1 MKRVVLALVLIFLLV
16 VPFVSCSEE
25 QGIEAYQ
32 IFYEYDDVEFSIED
46 FLDAMRQKEGYKVI
60 ETNSP
65 MFVTDIQEEKNYA
78 IGLDKKG
85 MLTITVFADE
95 SDAKEY
101 FDSSMKDPVLSVS
114 TPLCSFIRIENVCI
128 YFNPVSEENSVYFL
142 NIMEELGL
150 KKGKVKKI
158 NSQASYENINTDKSV
173 DDIIEALENKGYS
186 KVYSCEDYETVT
198 TYNLISDSGEDCL
211 MLYTMTFDDF
221 SEEYT
226 EMEPEAAFE
235 ENVKDMMDLFGNVE
249 VIYSYNQET
258 KQGILLLGNT
268 ADTDKIWKK
277 VK

>member
-1 MKRVVLALVLIFLLV
+1 MKKVLALALILLLV
-16 VPFVSCSEE
+16 VPFVSCSGE

-101 FDSSMKDPVLSVS
+101 FDSSMKDAVLSVS

-158 NSQASYENINTDKSV
+158 NAQASYQNMNTDKSV
-173 DDIIEALENKGYS
+173 DDIIEALEKKGYS

-198 TYNLISDSGEDCL
+198 YYNLISDSGEDCL

-221 SEEYT
+221 SEDQT
-226 EMEPEAAFE
+226 ETDPEVAFE
-235 ENVKDMMDLFGNVE
+235 ESVKDMMDLFGNVE

-258 KQGILLLGNT
+258 KQGIMLLGNT

>member
-1 MKRVVLALVLIFLLV
+1 MKKVLALALILLLV

-46 FLDAMRQKEGYKVI
+46 FLDAMRQKEGYKVK
-60 ETNSP
+60 EFNSP

-101 FDSSMKDPVLSVS
+101 FDSSMKDAVLSVS
-114 TPLCSFIRIENVCI
+114 TPLNSFIRIENVCI

-158 NSQASYENINTDKSV
+158 NAQASYMNMNTDKSV
-173 DDIIEALENKGYS
+173 DDIIEALEKKGYS

-198 TYNLISDSGEDCL
+198 YYNLISDSGEDCL

-221 SEEYT
+221 SEEQT
-226 EMEPEAAFE
+226 ETDPEVAFE
-235 ENVKDMMDLFGNVE
+235 ESVKDMMDLFGNVE